1 MSEETKDPRD
11 LNGDGKVTLEEKIKY
26 AAGKA
31 GEKLKEVSEEV
42 KENAKDLYAKA
53 APKAKEVYAEMKENA
68 QELAGKAREGLDKAK
83 DKIDAMKEKKACT
96 KCPETPKAPEA
107 PKETEA

>member
-1 MSEETKDPRD
+1 MSEEIKDPRD

-31 GEKLKEVSEEV
+31 GEKLNEVAGEM

-53 APKAKEVYAEMKENA
+53 APKAKEVLGEMKENA
-68 QELAGKAREGLDKAK
+68 VEMMDKAK
-83 DKIDAMKEKKACT
+83 DKIDALKEKKDKQA
-96 KCPETPKAPEA
+96 
-107 PKETEA
+107 